1 MQAPERAAFRMAQ
14 KWVCLVLLLQSVAVW
29 TTASATASAAAPAA
43 AAAAGAGAAPG
54 ATAAAGAGA
63 GAAAAGSN
71 GTAAAS
77 GRAAVAAGG
86 HTHKC
91 TNAKLF
97 SECRVHCEYVV
108 EGKGAYFVFTDGE
121 DGLPC
126 KTRTLDGEVL
136 DGACNH
142 GLCLVKNGRAA
153 TEPGAPH
160 AVAAG
165 AAAGAAAAAVGTA
178 APAAGTTAPAAK
190 GAAAA
195 NVSHP
200 PKHKKA

>member
-1 MQAPERAAFRMAQ
+1 MAV

-29 TTASATASAAAPAA
+29 TTASATAAAAPAA
-43 AAAAGAGAAPG
+43 AAAAGAGATHG
-54 ATAAAGAGA
+54 AAAAAGA
-63 GAAAAGSN
+63 GAAAAGTN
-71 GTAAAS
+71 GTAGAT
-77 GRAAVAAGG
+77 GRGAVAAGG
-86 HTHKC
+86 HQHKC

-153 TEPGAPH
+153 TEPGAPQ
-160 AVAAG
+160 A
-165 AAAGAAAAAVGTA
+165 AAAGAAGDAAAGTA
-178 APAAGTTAPAAK
+178 APAAGGTVAPAGK
-190 GAAAA
+190 AAAA
-195 NVSHP
+195 NASHP
-200 PKHKKA
+200 AKHKKA